1 MIIAPSAT
9 CLGATVTEVRL
20 NSLADNEWRAIIED
34 AFHERAVLVFPGAN
48 LSEDEHIAFSRRFGP
63 LERTL
68 SKRAERQEISLQP
81 PRIFRHRWCNGD
93 LVAWDNRCVLHRG
106 HPWPFDQ
113 PRVMR
118 RTTVAGDGD
127 NLWTINAPGRE
138 AVRA

>member
-1 MIIAPSAT
+1 MIIAPSAPS
-9 CLGATVTEVRL
+9 LGATVTEVRL
-20 NSLADNEWRAIIED
+20 NARADDEWRAIED

-81 PRIFRHRWCNGD
+81 PRIFRHRRRNGEV
-93 LVAWDNRCVLHRG
+93 VAWDNRCVLHRG
-106 HPWPFDQ
+106 HPWHFDQ

-127 NLWTINAPGRE
+127 NPWTINASGRE